1 MKQITLGTNIYKAF
15 KLVENFSNEVK
26 ALAELMTSKI
36 NDHVFDENRDSIGYK
51 IMGKWRWY
59 YLSSDYDW
67 ILKQYWCVL
76 PLSNNKK
83 ARTKTSHHLF
93 VFFDIAGDESSFDK
107 IGNTEPLLNIW
118 LTYGYEGDG
127 VFSIDPDEISKWED
141 WQWKSNVLGCVKSE
155 FDGNYLNEWMFTLR
169 LTSINSPEDIDKK
182 VINPLLSLL
191 LNKYDDAIK
200 YLENIDG
207 IVRFVADN
215 NNSFSLVHSGA
226 DDVIA

>member
-15 KLVENFSNEVK
+15 KLVENFGTEVE
-26 ALAELMTSKI
+26 ALAELITSRI
-36 NDHVFDENRDSIGYK
+36 NDHVFDENRDSVGYK
-51 IMGKWRWY
+51 IMGKWRWDTSY
-59 YLSSDYDW
+59 SDHGW
-67 ILKQYWCVL
+67 ILKQYWSLL

-83 ARTKTSHHLF
+83 AKTKTSHHLF
-93 VFFDIAGDESSFDK
+93 VIFDIAGYESSFDK
-107 IGNTEPLLNIW
+107 IGNTEPLLHIW
-118 LTYGYEGDG
+118 LTYEENDT
-127 VFSIDPDEISKWED
+127 VFSINPDKIPKD
-141 WQWKSNVLGCVKSE
+141 WQWKSNVLGCIKGE
-155 FDGNYLNEWMFTLR
+155 FDGNYLNKWVFTLR

-207 IVRFVADN
+207 IVRFIADN
-215 NNSFSLVHSGA
+215 NDSFSLVHSGA

>member
-15 KLVENFSNEVK
+15 KLVENFGTEVE
-26 ALAELMTSKI
+26 ALAELITSKI
-36 NDHVFDENRDSIGYK
+36 NDHVFDENRDSVGYK
-51 IMGKWRWY
+51 IMGKWRSY
-59 YLSSDYDW
+59 SLTSDYDW
-67 ILKQYWCVL
+67 IIKQYWHVL

-83 ARTKTSHHLF
+83 AKTKTSHHLF

-107 IGNTEPLLNIW
+107 IGNTEPLLHIW
-118 LTYGYEGDG
+118 LTSEDDDAI
-127 VFSIDPDEISKWED
+127 FSIDPDEILKWGED
-141 WQWKSNVLGCVKSE
+141 WQWKSNVLGCFKSE

-215 NNSFSLVHSGA
+215 NDSFSLVHSGA